1 MTPTPAQLGDVV
13 QQNRYCLNCHQKES
27 QRSTSQELNTN
38 GKRKSIKGPLVA
50 KLRSLD
56 GKIASPLRSARAP
69 VCSVGEWGAAE
80 TRRGRRQAR
89 PRPAPNL
96 PSRLPSSCPSPRPLG
111 PSVLA
116 CGDPGPRLGLASRVF
131 PSQSRRTARSPNA
144 YARLLPKSRE
154 TLPASR
160 PTVTC
165 STSATS
171 EPELGGR
178 TRGPLTLGGVSPDCS
193 PAA

>member
-1 MTPTPAQLGDVV
+1 MTPPQLGDMV

-38 GKRKSIKGPLVA
+38 GKRKSIKGPSVA

-89 PRPAPNL
+89 PPAGPKLTLPPPLLLPVAPAP
-96 PSRLPSSCPSPRPLG
+96 RALG
-111 PSVLA
+111 PGLR
-116 CGDPGPRLGLASRVF
+116 GPWPTPGPRQPRLPF
-131 PSQSRRTARSPNA
+131 PEQTHC
-144 YARLLPKSRE
+144 
-154 TLPASR
+154 T
-160 PTVTC
+160 
-165 STSATS
+165 
-171 EPELGGR
+171 EPERLCPTSPQVTGD
-178 TRGPLTLGGVSPDCS
+178 PLSQQTHCDMLYFSHLR
-193 PAA
+193 A